1 MWRHDCAAA
10 APLSMN
16 QSTHRVGINT
26 ISVRVRYAETRPGW
40 REKCAKIKML
50 ARAQVENRGCVAA

>member
-26 ISVRVRYAETRPGW
+26 ISVRIPYVGTGPAG
-40 REKCAKIKML
+40 AKNALKS
-50 ARAQVENRGCVAA
+50 NW